1 MPLTDA
7 AIRAAKASE
16 KQQKLFDGGGLYLLV
31 LPSGA
36 KLWRLKYRFQGREK
50 LISLGAY
57 PAVGLAAARQK
68 RDDERKR
75 LAAGGDPSALRKAEK
90 AAATIT
96 FEAVARECFETLKP
110 TWTPST
116 LESKVRRMELY
127 VFPVIGKKP
136 VHTVTAADVLS
147 VLRKIEARETHHT
160 AHRVR
165 QLCSQVMRYAI
176 ASGRAEND
184 PTSALR
190 GALVPET
197 PRHRAAVTEPKK
209 AGELLR
215 IFEDYQG
222 TLIVSSALRLAP
234 LVFVRPGELR
244 KAEWTEFDLDKAEW
258 TIPAF
263 RMKMRQSLTV
273 PLSQQAVAILRK
285 LWSVT
290 GDGKYVFPS
299 YRTASRPMSDNAVL
313 AALRRSGIPKEEMT
327 GHGFRAM
334 ARTILDEVLG
344 YPVHLIEMQLAH
356 TVRDPLG
363 TAYNR
368 TSFLPERRKMMQ
380 AWADY
385 LDGLKNGDSQASTSS
400 RHAVLA

>member
-7 AIRAAKASE
+7 AIKTT
-16 KQQKLFDGGGLYLLV
+16 KPTDKPQKLFDGGGLYLLV
-31 LPSGA
+31 QPSGA

-50 LISLGAY
+50 LISLGSY
-57 PAVGLAAARQK
+57 PEVGLAAARQK
-68 RDDERKR
+68 REAERRK
-75 LAAGGDPSALRKAEK
+75 LAAGDDPSTLRKAEK
-90 AAATIT
+90 TAAVIT
-96 FEAVARECFETLKP
+96 FEAVARECFEKLKP
-110 TWTPST
+110 KWTPDT
-116 LESKVRRMELY
+116 AARKLRRLELY
-127 VFPVIGKKP
+127 VFPAIGKKP
-136 VHTVTAADVLS
+136 VHTVTAADVLA
-147 VLRKIEARETHHT
+147 VLRRIEARETHHT

-165 QLCSQVMRYAI
+165 QLCSQVMRYAV
-176 ASGRAEND
+176 ASGKAEGD
-184 PTSALR
+184 PTTALR
-190 GALVPET
+190 GALVPEKT
-197 PRHRAAVTEPKK
+197 VHRAAVTEPKK

-215 IFEDYQG
+215 IFDDYQG
-222 TLIVSSALRLAP
+222 TVIVSTALRLAP

-244 KAEWTEFDLDKAEW
+244 KAEWTEIDLDKAEW

-273 PLSQQAVAILRK
+273 PLSRQAVAILRE
-285 LWSVT
+285 LWRVT
-290 GDGKYVFPS
+290 GAGKYVFPS
-299 YRTASRPMSDNAVL
+299 YRSSTRPMSDNAIL

-344 YPVHLIEMQLAH
+344 YRVDLIEMQLAH

-385 LDGLKNGDSQASTSS
+385 LDALKNEDGQAAHS
-400 RHAVLA
+400 LASGL

>member
-7 AIRAAKASE
+7 AIRTTKPSD
-16 KQQKLFDGGGLYLLV
+16 KPQKLFDGGGLYLLV
-31 LPSGA
+31 QRSGA

-50 LISLGAY
+50 LISLGSY
-57 PAVGLAAARQK
+57 PEVGLAAARQK
-68 RDDERKR
+68 RDAERRK
-75 LAAGGDPSALRKAEK
+75 LAEGNDPSMLRKAEK
-90 AAATIT
+90 SAAVIT
-96 FEAVARECFETLKP
+96 FEAVARECFETLK
-110 TWTPST
+110 TKWTSET
-116 LESKVRRMELY
+116 LEGKLRRLELY
-127 VFPVIGKKP
+127 VFPAIGRKP
-136 VHTVTAADVLS
+136 IHTVTAADVLA
-147 VLRKIEARETHHT
+147 VLRKIEARQAHHT

-165 QLCSQVMRYAI
+165 QLCSQVMRYAV
-176 ASGRAEND
+176 ATGRSEGD
-184 PTSALR
+184 PTTALR

-197 PRHRAAVTEPKK
+197 TVHRPAVTEPKK

-215 IFEDYQG
+215 VFDDYQG
-222 TLIVSSALRLAP
+222 TVIVSSALRLAP

-244 KAEWTEFDLDKAEW
+244 KAEWTEINFEKAEW

-273 PLSQQAVAILRK
+273 PLSRQAVAILREVWK
-285 LWSVT
+285 VT

-299 YRTASRPMSDNAVL
+299 YRSSSRPMSDNAIL

-344 YPVHLIEMQLAH
+344 YRVELIEMQLAH

-385 LDGLKNGDSQASTSS
+385 LDALKRDDAESAIV
-400 RHAVLA
+400 AAMP